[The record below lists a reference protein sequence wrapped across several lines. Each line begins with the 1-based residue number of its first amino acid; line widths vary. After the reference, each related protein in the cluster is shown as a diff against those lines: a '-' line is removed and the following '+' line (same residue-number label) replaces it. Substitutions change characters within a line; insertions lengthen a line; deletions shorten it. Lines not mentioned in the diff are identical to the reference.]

1 MGFRIVLWR
10 SPGMKICGRSSVVVV
25 GVVVVV
31 VVVVVAVVVDV
42 VVVTAGVFVV
52 MVVVV
57 AAGVVSSSISDS
69 TISNSISGTSEPSS
83 SSSSVSTTS
92 TSKSPSSSSGPST
105 KSISAVAAAATVVV
119 SNVMPTTSDSLPSS
133 LDCSDTHN
141 SASMGL
147 TVGTSVRIL
156 LGPVAIPPSMVSSM
170 ISISIKVNS
179 GPSLSKEGTVVVEEK
194 EEPSSPSLSVPG
206 TRIITPSSSTS
217 LPISGNNP
225 SSNPSFPSVGENCNN
240 SPGTLSSFSI
250 SCCRI
255 RASSALAS
263 YIIPSPAAANPKLH
277 TTKHALTIARCLAR
291 RGRFRK

>member
-119 SNVMPTTSDSLPSS
+119 SNAMPTTSDSLPSS

-147 TVGTSVRIL
+147 TVGTSVRIP

-179 GPSLSKEGTVVVEEK
+179 GPSLSKEGTVVVVVVEGK
-194 EEPSSPSLSVPG
+194 K
-206 TRIITPSSSTS
+206 
-217 LPISGNNP
+217 
-225 SSNPSFPSVGENCNN
+225 
-240 SPGTLSSFSI
+240 
-250 SCCRI
+250 
-255 RASSALAS
+255 A
-263 YIIPSPAAANPKLH
+263 
-277 TTKHALTIARCLAR
+277 HAVLDVWNLDRW
-291 RGRFRK
+291 RGDDDELGWLIVVFAGWDYFCWLLLLLMLQ